1 MASFPL
7 GTSSSGL
14 VPIQCNEGNDKVLLP
29 VANSPAQGDVCEGET
44 IRIRP
49 TILIENGGLMFINGA
64 RTLAENIP
72 TWLGHDATD
81 DICVDGNET
90 VEEARTWTE
99 LVFESDSTVAITV
112 PYRTSTCCKEVFIS
126 HSALDKHLS
135 VAHSDA
141 FRRYVCALCMRSQAR
156 YRQIAVHYSF
166 CRKTNK
172 GEEVVSIADS
182 KEGAE
187 ATQTENSNPFI
198 SLTTESGSED
208 TEEGDLSQRTIPVII
223 PAFQCEECDR
233 SFPTKTGLS
242 QHERFKH
249 ANLRNAK
256 RIADHQLDIERKRN
270 ARLES
275 TLLAEKTGTKHK
287 PKKAL
292 WTEDE
297 IELLVRLEE
306 ELSGVKF
313 INKAIAERMPTKTNK
328 QIGTKRKTMRD
339 ASKAKTT
346 TAQNSTPAL
355 QPVHDTMPTQPH
367 IPLEDMFHKAICISE
382 LECVEMSAELL
393 NHAIEGKDLSDLQN
407 KLIATIKSACSKPIK
422 AKPNGPANS
431 NKNPPGNKK
440 NKQEEYRRVQ
450 NLYSRRRKQL
460 AAEILD
466 GKKGPTKCDVD
477 PQVVQETY
485 QARFGG
491 ESQEVNLSKYPKAKP
506 ADNEMLIRPI
516 SQQEIQKAYSR
527 AKKDSASGPD
537 GIGLKK
543 LKELDPQ
550 FAMTTNLY
558 NVWLFTGKVPIEIK
572 ENRSILLPKGATG
585 LDDVNNWRPLTIS
598 SVLLRLY
605 TNILA
610 KRVTKGV
617 PLNPRQRG
625 FIEAPGCSENGFM
638 LQRIQKHAKQNRK
651 RLSVVFLDLAK
662 AFDTVSHK
670 HIQEGLKRFCI
681 NEHFI
686 ETVVDLYTDASTHFT
701 LAKGDTSKIPMT
713 RGVKQGDPLSPLL
726 FNIAMDPLLEAISA
740 QKNGYKWDE
749 SGLQLEALCY
759 ADDNGLL
766 TEDPKQMQLNLEVV
780 NEFCQATGMKL
791 NVKKSAGYDIKPCAN
806 RSYVIND
813 FRPKWEVDGQEL
825 PLIAPADSIKYLGVK
840 VNSWTGVT
848 QEELGEKLELWCSRI
863 DKAPLKPRQKMVMLN
878 QYAIG
883 RLQFYLSQVETPQCK
898 LEEMDLT
905 IRRYAKRWLKLPECA
920 TDHILYAG
928 TEKGGL
934 SLPISPM

>member
-1 MASFPL
+1 
-7 GTSSSGL
+7 
-14 VPIQCNEGNDKVLLP
+14 
-29 VANSPAQGDVCEGET
+29 
-44 IRIRP
+44 
-49 TILIENGGLMFINGA
+49 MFINGA

-81 DICVDGNET
+81 DIYLDEN
-90 VEEARTWTE
+90 EEARTWAV
-99 LVFESDSTVAITV
+99 LAIESDNTVAITV
-112 PYRTSTCCKEVFIS
+112 PFKTSTCCKEVFIS

-141 FRRYVCALCMRSQAR
+141 FRRYVCALCMRSRAR
-156 YRQIAVHYSF
+156 YKQVATHYPH
-166 CRKTNK
+166 CLKTNNGK
-172 GEEVVSIADS
+172 DVVSIPES
-182 KEGAE
+182 KEGADE
-187 ATQTENSNPFI
+187 TQIENSNPFI
-198 SLTTESGSED
+198 SLATESGSVD
-208 TEEGDLSQRTIPVII
+208 TEEGDLSQRTVPVIV
-223 PAFQCEECDR
+223 PTLQCEECDR
-233 SFPTKTGLS
+233 SFQTKNGLS
-242 QHERFKH
+242 QHERFTH
-249 ANLRNAK
+249 PNLRNAK
-256 RIADHQLDIERKRN
+256 RIAVHQLGIERKRN

-275 TLLAEKTGTKHK
+275 TQLAEKASIGPK

-292 WTEDE
+292 WTEE
-297 IELLVRLEE
+297 ETELLVRLEE
-306 ELSGVKF
+306 ELSGTKNLN
-313 INKAIAERMPTKTNK
+313 IAIAERLPTKTNK
-328 QIGTKRKTMRD
+328 QISTKRKYMREMGK
-339 ASKAKTT
+339 SKAKTT
-346 TAQNSTPAL
+346 TAQDSTPT
-355 QPVHDTMPTQPH
+355 PEPTYDTMPTQTQVD
-367 IPLEDMFHKAICISE
+367 LFHKAICISN
-382 LECVEMSAELL
+382 LECVEMSANLL
-393 NHAIEGKDLSDLQN
+393 KHAIDGEDLNDLQN
-407 KLIATIKSACSKPIK
+407 KLITTIKSACSKPIK

-431 NKNPPGNKK
+431 NPPSDKK

-450 NLYSRRRKQL
+450 NLYSKRRKQL

-466 GKKGPTKCDVD
+466 GKKGSAKCDID
-477 PQVVQETY
+477 PQIVQETY

-491 ESQEVNLSKYPKAKP
+491 ESQEVNLSKYPKAKH
-506 ADNEMLIRPI
+506 ADNEMLTKPI
-516 SQQEIQKAYSR
+516 SQQEVQKAYTR

-543 LKELDPQ
+543 LKELDPK

-572 ENRSILLPKGATG
+572 ENRSILLPKGTTG

-825 PLIAPADSIKYLGVK
+825 PLIAPADNTKYLGVK